1 MVKLRRQKPSRLIVS
16 DFLTWISGFVT
27 IVACPLI
34 PLNFI
39 IMDERMK
46 NQKFL
51 QLQFCL
57 LLLVCALLPDL
68 GSFIG
73 VSSLDIPVLC
83 CQLIGIVG
91 SGLALLAFHKSM
103 GGLPTPFV
111 YIVGAGLLL
120 ALLVILPGVPQWLGY
135 IAIIVLLVSLYM
147 AKNSLGIQW
156 NSWGSQGAYF
166 ILFAILMHVYDS
178 IGDNTLTGIA
188 ALVGFFMYFKGLG
201 ILKDVLDDTGVKGV
215 SKLKTAVI
223 LGVVAVI
230 LGWIPLLGGI
240 LAGILLLVAFIFEY
254 IGYGALKQSVS
265 LGMEGRIGAGKLR
278 TSMIILVIASVINL
292 FPMTGVFV
300 GIISMIALWFIFSG
314 WSMILLGMEDEMKK
328 WETSKE
334 LLD

>member
-1 MVKLRRQKPSRLIVS
+1 M
-16 DFLTWISGFVT
+16 
-27 IVACPLI
+27 
-34 PLNFI
+34 

-51 QLQFCL
+51 QLQCCL

-73 VSSLDIPVLC
+73 APSLDIPALC

-111 YIVGAGLLL
+111 YIVWAGLLL

-135 IAIIVLLVSLYM
+135 IAIIALLVSLYM
-147 AKNSLGIQW
+147 AKDCLGVLW

-166 ILFAILMHVYDS
+166 ILLAILMHVYDS

-215 SKLKTAVI
+215 SRLKTAVI
-223 LGVVAVI
+223 LGIVAVI

-240 LAGILLLVAFIFEY
+240 LAGILLLASFIFEY
-254 IGYGALKQSVS
+254 IGYGSLKQSTA
-265 LGMEGRIGAGKLR
+265 LGMEGHMGAGKLR
-278 TSMIILVIASVINL
+278 TSMILLVIAAFIDF
-292 FPMTGVFV
+292 FPMTGIVV
-300 GIISMIALWFIFSG
+300 GIISIIALWLIFKG
-314 WSMILLGMEDEMKK
+314 WSMILLGMEDEMNK
-328 WETSKE
+328 WEASKE
-334 LLD
+334 QLQ